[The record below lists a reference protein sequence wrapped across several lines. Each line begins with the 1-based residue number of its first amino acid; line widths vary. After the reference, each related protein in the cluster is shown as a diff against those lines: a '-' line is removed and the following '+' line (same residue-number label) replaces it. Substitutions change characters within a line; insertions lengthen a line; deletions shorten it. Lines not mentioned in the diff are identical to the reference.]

1 MRRPEWY
8 LVYTK
13 PRAEDG
19 VERKL
24 ADAGFEVLNPKLKER
39 KLVRRRL
46 KDAVTPLFPCYVFVR
61 FDIYKNFRL
70 VKYTRGV
77 NKLVGSESAPT
88 PVSDEIVSSIMKRV
102 EGGFVSI
109 RESFE
114 AGESVSIKAGPFE
127 GLDAVFEQEVKDT
140 ERVSILLKAV
150 NARVVVD
157 KAFLKKVS

>member
-1 MRRPEWY
+1 MQRLEWY

-39 KLVRRRL
+39 KIVRRKL
-46 KDAVTPLFPCYVFVR
+46 KDSVAPLFPCYVFVR

-88 PVSDEIVSSIMKRV
+88 PVSDEIVSSIVKRT
-102 EGGFVSI
+102 EGGFVRI

-114 AGESVSIKAGPFE
+114 AGETVSIKAGPFE
-127 GLDAVFEQEVKDT
+127 GFDAVFEKEVKET
-140 ERVSILLKAV
+140 ERVSILLKSV

-157 KAFLKKVS
+157 KALLKKIS